1 MKTPEFFSFS
11 VPVPVLLVVL
21 VAAPVRAQSASTP
34 AFEHESLDCIGTS
47 AFPVVEAELDPAG
60 LEDVRLAHVYFKS
73 SEGRHWYYVDMERV
87 EGAPRLRATLPKP
100 LTGTNLD
107 YYLFFITSHLESSQ
121 SEEYSVRVSESEC
134 VASPGAAVSP
144 PSPLT
149 LRATVA
155 NQPPIPA
162 GFSPQGIS
170 ELVTTA
176 GNTVA
181 VRGGNQ

>member
-1 MKTPEFFSFS
+1 MKTPGFFSF
-11 VPVPVLLVVL
+11 VPVPVLLAVL

-34 AFEHESLDCIGTS
+34 AFEHESLDCVAAS

-73 SEGRHWYYVDMERV
+73 SDGRHWYYVDMERV

-100 LTGTNLD
+100 LAATSRVD

-134 VASPGAAVSP
+134 AASPGAAVSP

-155 NQPPIPA
+155 NQPPIPT

-181 VRGGNQ
+181 VRGGHQ